1 MMSETNR
8 RDAVADRDLGERTIA
23 DFGAQWTRF
32 VDNEGY
38 YGSVLLFL
46 DVVSPLL
53 SLVDIKDATVADIG
67 SGTGRF
73 ALILLSAGAK
83 HVYALEPSAA
93 FAVLERNTSAQAD
106 RITLVKLPG
115 DELPSNLKLDLVFSY
130 GVIHHIPDPLPTM
143 RAAFKALRPGGRC
156 CIWLYGHEGNEAY
169 LAVVAPLRRVTTRLP
184 DWTLRGLSHALNVAV
199 DIYMVACRY
208 LPLPLR
214 GYMTEVFGKLERRR
228 RYEVIFDQLNP
239 AYAKY
244 YREAEARALFEQ
256 AGFVDVKLH
265 HRHGYSWT
273 VIGRR
278 P

>member
-1 MMSETNR
+1 MSKTTR
-8 RDAVADRDLGERTIA
+8 RDVVADRGLGERTIA
-23 DFGAQWTRF
+23 DFGAQWSVF
-32 VDNEGY
+32 VDNKGY
-38 YGSVLLFL
+38 YGSVELFL

-53 SLVDIKDATVADIG
+53 TLDDIKNATVADIG

-83 HVYALEPSAA
+83 HVYALEPSEA
-93 FAVLERNTSAQAD
+93 FAVLERNTSAHAD
-106 RITLVKLPG
+106 RITRLKLRG
-115 DELPSNLKLDLVFSY
+115 EELPADLKLDLLFSY
-130 GVIHHIPDPLPTM
+130 GVIHHIPDPMPAM
-143 RAAFKALRPGGRC
+143 RAAFEALRPGGRC
-156 CIWLYGHEGNEAY
+156 CIWLYGYEGNEAY
-169 LAVVAPLRRVTTRLP
+169 LAVVTPLRFLTTRLP
-184 DWTLRGLSHALNVAV
+184 DWALRGLSHVLNVGV
-199 DIYMVACRY
+199 DVYMAACRY

-214 GYMTEVFGKLERRR
+214 SYTRQVFGKLERRR

-244 YREAEARALFEQ
+244 YREAEARALFER
-256 AGFVDVKLH
+256 AGFVDIKLH

>member
-1 MMSETNR
+1 MPSSR
-8 RDAVADRDLGERTIA
+8 VADQTIA
-23 DFGAQWTRF
+23 DFGKQWTTF

-38 YGSVLLFL
+38 YGSAELFV

-53 SLVDIKDATVADIG
+53 SLEDVQGARVADIG

-73 ALILLSAGAK
+73 VVILLNAGAS
-83 HVYALEPSAA
+83 HVFAVEPSESFRIVRQNTAA
-93 FAVLERNTSAQAD
+93 LAD
-106 RITLVKLPG
+106 RITYINRRGEDLPPG
-115 DELPSNLKLDLVFSY
+115 LGLDMVFSY

-143 RAAFKALRPGGRC
+143 RAAYNALRPGGQC
-156 CIWLYGHEGNEAY
+156 VTWLYGHEGNALY
-169 LAVVAPLRRVTTRLP
+169 LAVARPLRWITTRLP
-184 DWTLRGLSHALNVAV
+184 DRALMGLCSMLNVVADV
-199 DIYMVACRY
+199 YIAACRV

-214 GYMTEVFGKLERRR
+214 GYMRNVFGKLERRR

-244 YREAEARALFEQ
+244 YRRDEARALFEA
-256 AGFVDVKLH
+256 AGFVDIRLH

-273 VIGRR
+273 VVGRR